1 MFYGSIRSAPLK
13 ASYNIFNSLLPPH
26 NNGLRSWYL
35 NGMLQRLLF
44 DTSAHHP
51 SCGIDGAAYD
61 GSSYWYTTAGV
72 MRNSPSHLMWF
83 SRGERCDQLQKC
95 RSNRPTPK
103 QGSHHVSLLRLLLF
117 LFCHLCCCGW
127 KAILFVHQPSST
139 SHQLQPL
146 LSLPLP
152 CNIRFEA
159 FVLSWLLN
167 GFYRPQLHSTSCAA
181 AFFRPFSS
189 FYVGRSV

>member
-103 QGSHHVSLLRLLLF
+103 QGSHHVSEFWYVCYLLCYVSVRPF
-117 LFCHLCCCGW
+117 ITF
-127 KAILFVHQPSST
+127 
-139 SHQLQPL
+139 
-146 LSLPLP
+146 
-152 CNIRFEA
+152 NIRPFQITSTQHWRNCYVILVPFIIEV
-159 FVLSWLLN
+159 VLCSVISVFSNSNYFKALLCHFN
-167 GFYRPQLHSTSCAA
+167 IKGISDLYHNFKT
-181 AFFRPFSS
+181 
-189 FYVGRSV
+189 